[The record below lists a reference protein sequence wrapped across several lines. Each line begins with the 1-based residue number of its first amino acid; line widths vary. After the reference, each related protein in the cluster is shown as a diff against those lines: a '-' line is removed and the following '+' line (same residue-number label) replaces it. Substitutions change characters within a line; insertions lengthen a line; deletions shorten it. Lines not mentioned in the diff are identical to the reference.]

1 MNPII
6 KKRKS
11 IRLKEYD
18 YSQPGAYFITIC
30 TKDREHLFGEV
41 RDAQMIENEYGKA
54 VQACWNALPE
64 HYPNV
69 QLDAFRVM
77 PSHMHGIVMIIPDD
91 NEPMVG
97 AIHESPLPKTIAER
111 RRMLLSK
118 IMGRF
123 KMNSAKQI
131 NLIKQ
136 TPGQS
141 VWQRNYF
148 EHIIR
153 DEKSLN
159 RIRQYIITNP
169 ERWQFDQEN
178 KDQIAGDEFDSWL
191 LSLKRSPIAKGK
203 N

>member
-1 MNPII
+1 MKRII

-41 RDAQMIENEYGKA
+41 RDGQMIENEYGKA

-64 HYPNV
+64 HYSNV

-77 PSHMHGIVMIIPDD
+77 PNHMHGIVMIIPDD

-97 AIHESPLPKTIAER
+97 ARQASPLQRKRHHLGDIVGS
-111 RRMLLSK
+111 LK
-118 IMGRF
+118 
-123 KMNSAKQI
+123 SAATKRI
-131 NLIKQ
+131 NELRG

-153 DEKSLN
+153 DETSLN

-169 ERWQFDQEN
+169 ERWQFDREN
-178 KDQIAGDEFDSWL
+178 KDRIAGDEFDSWL
-191 LSLKRSPIAKGK
+191 LFLKRSPIAKGK